1 MSRSPVMRWKLGA
14 YGSARFSWDVAG
26 GPIEL
31 NTSYVGDALGGLIQA
46 AIDLKIGAS
55 ATFTHFL
62 GEPGG
67 YRMFFSGA
75 ADEVFVQVVQFDDLQ
90 SETER
95 WKGGAIAWAG
105 RVGTADLIEAVR
117 LMGEGV
123 LQENGLDGYQ
133 RSWGRPFPSRE
144 LDALQSML

>member
-1 MSRSPVMRWKLGA
+1 MRWQLEA

-26 GPIEL
+26 GPIEVS
-31 NTSYVGDALGGLIQA
+31 TSYLGDALGDLFQA
-46 AIDLKIGAS
+46 AADLKIGAS

-75 ADEVFVQVVQFDDLQ
+75 AEEVFVQVVQFDDLH

-95 WKGGAIAWAG
+95 WKGGVLVWAG
-105 RVGTADLIEAVR
+105 RVRTRDFIESVR
-117 LMGEGV
+117 LMGEAV

-133 RSWGRPFPSRE
+133 RAWGKPFPSRE
-144 LDALQSML
+144 LEALQ